1 MGAHSHIKQLRKQFG
16 QLLLLLMIGAPMF
29 IGCAVHRDLRISEV
43 GLHAVEL
50 YLAED
55 SGNQLALADHTLTY
69 KNSNGLEGEV
79 DLGVF
84 GTLPGGGWLVV
95 WEEQN
100 YSDPPEKE
108 DFVNFF
114 GRSVPG
120 IKVSDGFFGIGIS
133 YSYRVSGKHRRGF
146 ITDKTDDVVK
156 FGVQPRPSI
165 GGSFIEDGS
174 LANKVPSQSR
184 TISRKWGIIHPI
196 DNDREDDWIKKTQ
209 SFGGPTLP

>member
-1 MGAHSHIKQLRKQFG
+1 MDAHSHIKQLRKQFG
-16 QLLLLLMIGAPMF
+16 LFLLLLMIGAPMF
-29 IGCAVHRDLRISEV
+29 IGCTVHRDLRISEV

-55 SGNQLALADHTLTY
+55 SGNRLALADHTLMY

-100 YSDPPEKE
+100 YSDPPEKA

-120 IKVSDGFFGIGIS
+120 IKVSDGFFSLPLAIFVCFCQYASIQYIGTRHHDFFYRFHIS
-133 YSYRVSGKHRRGF
+133 
-146 ITDKTDDVVK
+146 
-156 FGVQPRPSI
+156 
-165 GGSFIEDGS
+165 
-174 LANKVPSQSR
+174 KV
-184 TISRKWGIIHPI
+184 
-196 DNDREDDWIKKTQ
+196 
-209 SFGGPTLP
+209 